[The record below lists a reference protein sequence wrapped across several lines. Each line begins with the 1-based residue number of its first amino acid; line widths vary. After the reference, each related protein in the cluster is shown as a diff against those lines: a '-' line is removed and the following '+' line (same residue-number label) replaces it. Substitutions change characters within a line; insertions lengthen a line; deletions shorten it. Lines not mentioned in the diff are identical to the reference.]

1 VLETRT
7 RTLVPTNIHQHGNQ
21 RSNERLSLAD
31 PNPSVAEHCRV
42 ELSATA
48 SLLRLPGHPRSS
60 GPIFPATCL
69 LSATDSACFI
79 DSTSLVPASPESAA
93 MLDKRSL
100 DACSTTM
107 MSNAL
112 KRDWDRGVPLC
123 YSSYEHQPTSVSTT
137 YPPDSCISHYHT
149 STHPPVIRPIRDPI
163 HLPSIT
169 REGRIIPLG
178 EDYEPN
184 STNYVGNSP
193 PLVNDPEFS
202 LVLLQ
207 PVQCFGHTRR
217 DSLSL
222 YRAGNHIS
230 RLVPH
235 LPVCAY
241 CLGQ

>member
-1 VLETRT
+1 
-7 RTLVPTNIHQHGNQ
+7 VPTNIHQHGNQ

-112 KRDWDRGVPLC
+112 KRD
-123 YSSYEHQPTSVSTT
+123 STT